1 MLRMFVVHGRVQG
14 VGFRWFVKTEAARLG
29 LSGWARNTHSGTVEV
44 LAEGE
49 IKALDDLERSL
60 RQGPSAS
67 RVSAVEVT
75 QAPLSDGPLP
85 HPFRVL

>member
-1 MLRMFVVHGRVQG
+1 MFVVHGRVQG

-29 LSGWARNTHSGTVEV
+29 LSGWTRNTQSGTVEV

-60 RQGPSAS
+60 QQGPSAS
-67 RVSAVEVT
+67 RVSAVQVT
-75 QAPLSDGPLP
+75 QAPPADGPLP